1 LIIIS
6 TVFLDILHLS
16 ICSVKEDIFEALKSV
31 KVESAV
37 NV

>member
-1 LIIIS
+1 MQFS
-6 TVFLDILHLS
+6 LDELKKHVES
-16 ICSVKEDIFEALKSV
+16 IKEDIFEALKSV